1 MAADMTWPRV
11 IHAGRFFPSHVL
23 SAMADVMRSINALAF
38 ASTSGV
44 MRAFASSGDK
54 HIYDGIMSPNSFPAV
69 EDDDSCFV
77 RLLGAAPDEPVDG
90 ILLHALNLDS
100 T

>member
-23 SAMADVMRSINALAF
+23 SAMADVMRSINTLAF

-44 MRAFASSGDK
+44 MRTFASSEDK
-54 HIYDGIMSPNSFPAV
+54 RIYDGIMSPNSFPAV
-69 EDDDSCFV
+69 KGDGSCFV
-77 RLLGAAPDEPVDG
+77 RVFGAASDEPVDG
-90 ILLHALNLDS
+90 VSCFMCLI
-100 T
+100 